1 MTSCSMILG
10 TSLWFCMLHSG
21 IHATLSGVIL
31 AFALPFKSGK
41 PHTLSYRVEHSI
53 QWPVSYVIL
62 PLFALANTAILIPED
77 TSTLISNPA
86 SLGIFFGL
94 VVGKPLGIVLASLL
108 AVKLG
113 IASLSSNIN
122 FKMHNYKKQP
132 QPKCLVKMF
141 KNQPTTITILLH
153 LTKSI
158 IPNVPTKMRILYNK
172 NRNIEKSRI
181 NDNFLR

>member
-1 MTSCSMILG
+1 
-10 TSLWFCMLHSG
+10 
-21 IHATLSGVIL
+21 
-31 AFALPFKSGK
+31 
-41 PHTLSYRVEHSI
+41 LSYRVEHSI

-122 FKMHNYKKQP
+122 FKKLLGAGILGGIGFTMAIFVDN
-132 QPKCLVKMF
+132 LAF
-141 KNQPTTITILLH
+141 TDPTLIDLGKVSILIASTTCAL
-153 LTKSI
+153 LGFFLLKS
-158 IPNVPTKMRILYNK
+158 K
-172 NRNIEKSRI
+172 
-181 NDNFLR
+181 D

>member
-1 MTSCSMILG
+1 
-10 TSLWFCMLHSG
+10 MLHSG

-122 FKMHNYKKQP
+122 FKKLLGAGILGGIGFTMAIFVDNLAFTDPSLIDLGKVSI
-132 QPKCLVKMF
+132 LIAS
-141 KNQPTTITILLH
+141 TTCALLGFF
-153 LTKSI
+153 LLKS
-158 IPNVPTKMRILYNK
+158 K
-172 NRNIEKSRI
+172 
-181 NDNFLR
+181 D